1 MKRLIAMLLALV
13 LVLGLAAC
21 GSTAQ
26 KEDPAPSTSTTET
39 PAAETETETEA
50 APEAPAEAET
60 PAAKGTLTIYT
71 PQADADRG
79 PWIEEHAE
87 AALGFDVELLGAG
100 GSELAERLR
109 AEKNNPQAD
118 VIMGLVQTAMYQLE
132 DEGLLLQY
140 TPSWAE
146 GLPEAYKDPNGYF
159 YSFWQTP
166 IIIGYNPDFVTNPP
180 TSWQDLVK
188 DEYAGLYTI
197 GNTSSQTVRTYI
209 IGMLWPYY
217 DESAGD
223 ISEEGWDFL
232 RTLYANAYALPA
244 DSNSDV
250 WELFKN
256 GTLPINLNWFGGSK
270 SKSAAYEVPIEYVTP
285 AEGTPVVAEGI
296 GIVAGTDQEEMAKA
310 FIEWWGSPE
319 NMAAYAN
326 EFGQAPAHPD
336 AIAMCDDSVRA
347 DAEMFTAQNID
358 WQVCSKEMDDW
369 FVKIELEIMP

>member
-39 PAAETETETEA
+39 PAAETETEA

-60 PAAKGTLTIYT
+60 PASKGTLTIYS

-79 PWIEEHAE
+79 PWIEEQAE
-87 AALGFDVELLGAG
+87 AALGFDVEFLCATG
-100 GSELAERLR
+100 GDLAERLR

-132 DEGLLLQY
+132 DEGLLAQY

-166 IIIGYNPDFVTNPP
+166 IIIGYNPDYVTNPP
-180 TSWQDLVK
+180 ASWLDLIK
-188 DEYAGLYTI
+188 DEYAGLYAV
-197 GNTSSQTVRTYI
+197 GKTSSQTVRSYI
-209 IGMLWPYY
+209 IGMMWPYY
-217 DESAGD
+217 DEATGD
-223 ISEEGWDFL
+223 ISEEGWELL
-232 RTLYANAYALPA
+232 RTFYANAYSLPT
-244 DSNSDV
+244 DSDS
-250 WELFKN
+250 WQLFKD
-256 GTLPINLNWFGGSK
+256 GTLPIVLNWFGGAK
-270 SKSAAYEVPIEYVTP
+270 NKAAAYEAPIAYVTP

-296 GIVAGTDQEEMAKA
+296 AVVAGTDQEEMAQA

-347 DAEMFTAQNID
+347 DAEMFTAQLID
-358 WQVCSKEMDDW
+358 WQVCSRKMDDW

>member
-26 KEDPAPSTSTTET
+26 KEDPAPTTSTTET
-39 PAAETETETEA
+39 PAAETETEAEA

-60 PAAKGTLTIYT
+60 PAAKGTLTVYS

-87 AALGFDVELLGAG
+87 AALGFDVEFLNSG
-100 GSELAERLR
+100 GNDLAERLR

-166 IIIGYNPDFVTNPP
+166 IIIAYNPEQMSNPP
-180 TSWQDLVK
+180 ASWQDLAK
-188 DEYAGLYTI
+188 DEYAGLYTV
-197 GNTSSQTVRTYI
+197 GSSSSQTVRTYI

-217 DESAGD
+217 DEATGD
-223 ISEEGWDFL
+223 ISEEGWDLL
-232 RTLYANAYALPA
+232 RTFYANAYSLPT
-244 DSNSDV
+244 DSDS
-250 WELFKN
+250 WQLFKD
-256 GTLPINLNWFGGSK
+256 GTVPMSLNWFGGAK
-270 SKSAAYEVPIEYVTP
+270 NKAAAYEAPIAYVTP

-296 GIVAGTDQEEMAKA
+296 AIVAGTDQEEMAQA
-310 FIEWWGSPE
+310 FIDWWGDPE
-319 NMAAYAN
+319 TMAAYAN

-336 AIAMCDDSVRA
+336 AIALCDESIRA
-347 DAEMFTAQNID
+347 DAEMFTAQEID
-358 WQVCSKEMDDW
+358 WQVCSRKMDDW
-369 FVKIELEIMP
+369 FVKIELEIKP

>member
-39 PAAETETETEA
+39 PAAETETEA

-180 TSWQDLVK
+180 ASWQDLIK

-217 DESAGD
+217 DEAAGD

-358 WQVCSKEMDDW
+358 WQVCSKKMDDW